1 MKPKKPLLFLRLI
14 VALIL
19 TILLLTP
26 KHARRKHL
34 LFDTVFFAVLLLGT
48 GALVWL
54 VNDIIKFVL

>member
-1 MKPKKPLLFLRLI
+1 MKSKKPFPLLRVI

-26 KHARRKHL
+26 KQARRKHL

-48 GALVWL
+48 SLLVWL
-54 VNDIIKFVL
+54 INDIINFVL